1 MTKKTPQFKGFPLG
15 KVEMVAI
22 PDPFFS
28 DLLPLIDD
36 LAELKLI
43 LFCLWALPQK
53 DGEYR
58 YLRREDFVNH
68 APLMQGL
75 ATIAP
80 DDDPHNILDEAIE
93 SAIGRG
99 ALLSATLKLES
110 GEQILY
116 FVNTV
121 KGQTA
126 IEQIQAGKYVLGD
139 ELNPIEIL
147 PQRPTIYKLYESNIG
162 ALTPMIADELK
173 DMDAEF
179 PAEWLEEALKIAV
192 QMNKRNLRYIRAILE
207 RWRTEGKSTDES
219 TKTGEDWERYV
230 TGKYAD
236 FIEH

>member
-15 KVEMVAI
+15 KVEMIAI

-53 DGEYR
+53 EGEYR
-58 YLRREDFVNH
+58 YLRREDFMNH

-75 ATIAP
+75 ATIAI
-80 DDDPHNILDEAIE
+80 DDDPNDILDHAID
-93 SAIGRG
+93 SAIQRG
-99 ALLSATLKLES
+99 ALLGATLKLET
-110 GEQILY
+110 GEQTLY
-116 FVNTV
+116 FVNTS
-121 KGQTA
+121 KGQSA
-126 IEQIQAGKYVLGD
+126 LEQIQAGKYELGD
-139 ELNPIEIL
+139 ALNPIEIL

-162 ALTPMIADELK
+162 VLTPMIADELK
-173 DMDAEF
+173 DMDAEY
-179 PAEWLEEALKIAV
+179 PTEWLEEALKISV
-192 QMNKRNLRYIRAILE
+192 TMNKRNLRYIRAILE
-207 RWRTEGKSTDES
+207 RWRTEGKSTDGN
-219 TKTGEDWERYV
+219 KQTGEEWEQYV